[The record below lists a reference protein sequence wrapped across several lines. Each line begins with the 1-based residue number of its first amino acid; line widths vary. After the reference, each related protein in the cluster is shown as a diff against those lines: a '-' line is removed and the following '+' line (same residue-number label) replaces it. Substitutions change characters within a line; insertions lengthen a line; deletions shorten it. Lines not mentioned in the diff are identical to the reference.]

1 MTGIDDWQD
10 DAAAPGPGVREVE
23 EVDREGR
30 RLLVGS
36 AQILGGL
43 MTAGLLEHV
52 RTPDA
57 LIGVLAPQVPPGPAR
72 DKLVFTAGAA
82 AGLWAGQRRRRG
94 QWDPAELQEAADD
107 LYASGWAAMGLLASD
122 AAHLAGGGR

>member
-1 MTGIDDWQD
+1 MGETVTNEPDTPAG
-10 DAAAPGPGVREVE
+10 GVVGREIE
-23 EVDREGR
+23 EVDRGGR

-52 RTPDA
+52 GSPDA
-57 LIGVLAPQVPPGPAR
+57 LVDVLAPQVPPGPAR
-72 DKLVFTAGAA
+72 DRLVFTAGAA

-94 QWDPAELQEAADD
+94 AWDPGELQHAADD
-107 LYASGWAAMGLLASD
+107 LYAAGWAAMGGLADD
-122 AAHLAGGGR
+122 AAHLAGGPR